1 MPSSPLQF
9 VNAQTQ
15 PHPPIATLLTPRPQA
30 QAPDRCR
37 PWPTT
42 PGRCAQGADV
52 ESVQCK
58 TSHRDRA
65 RLRPE
70 CLGNQN
76 RDDFKTK
83 VTAIGA
89 GFSITSPWPAHPGK
103 AGRGQRVQ
111 RERIVESQRAQRPE
125 VRSRPGQAGS
135 GTPEISEQ
143 IAMRRSCSPGSWACA
158 FGSIR
163 FR

>member
-1 MPSSPLQF
+1 MGQNYTIADPYLFTVAQWLEADG
-9 VNAQTQ
+9 VNLER
-15 PHPPIATLLTPRPQA
+15 IPRVIEH
-30 QAPDRCR
+30 RER
-37 PWPTT
+37 MLK
-42 PGRCAQGADV
+42 
-52 ESVQCK
+52 SVQCK

-65 RLRPE
+65 RLRPG
-70 CLGNQN
+70 CLGSQN
-76 RDDFKTK
+76 RDSFKTK
-83 VTAIGA
+83 VTTIGA
-89 GFSITSPWPAHPGK
+89 GFSITSPWPT
-103 AGRGQRVQ
+103 GRGRRVQ

-125 VRSRPGQAGS
+125 VRSRPSQAGS